1 MAAPRPPRPDAAA
14 DEVARIAAAAPDWA
28 TLAATARACV
38 ACPELAA
45 PDRWKTVAKAL
56 ADQGY
61 SEQDIQKILGLNW
74 VRAFKAILPP

>member
-1 MAAPRPPRPDAAA
+1 MTGRSPPFSLVGIDHIGLASDAYLNGW
-14 DEVARIAAAAPDWA
+14 DPSSNHY
-28 TLAATARACV
+28 

-61 SEQDIQKILGLNW
+61 SAEDIQKILGLNW
-74 VRAFKAILPP
+74 ARAFKAILPP